1 MRRVWRMM
9 IVPSGS
15 TDRHGHT
22 TSRQHD
28 EGDVHDDGQARD
40 STNEI
45 ARPMCD
51 STAYSHTRFIRRP
64 SSFVHST
71 CSGCNRKRCS
81 MCWPRHVR
89 WRGRHCRLMMRNQ
102 AGNGFSKD
110 AQTGDHPI
118 FQQHYVRGAQ
128 RIMAAPIRETVA
140 PMISQWSGRMPST
153 TQSHPSVVAI

>member
-28 EGDVHDDGQARD
+28 EGDVHDDGQTRD

-45 ARPMCD
+45 VRPMCD

-64 SSFVHST
+64 SSFVHSA

-81 MCWPRHVR
+81 WSSGYSPSSPSCTRSEGSRRSATSQWHASYEAGMRVLLLPSLLHRARCILSFS
-89 WRGRHCRLMMRNQ
+89 GRTHRRV
-102 AGNGFSKD
+102 A
-110 AQTGDHPI
+110 HPI
-118 FQQHYVRGAQ
+118 ESRLS
-128 RIMAAPIRETVA
+128 R
-140 PMISQWSGRMPST
+140 
-153 TQSHPSVVAI
+153 